1 MFTKEQEDMIARSLF
16 TESKKLRVFDFDDT
30 LVFTNSFIYVKS
42 IDGKEKKL
50 TPGEFAVYNEKPGE
64 EYDFRDFYSVQEPKE
79 LKRITKVLKR
89 IINKNKG
96 QGVFILTARPQA
108 VDKHVQRY
116 LKDIGINQKI
126 PVIGLQSNN
135 PKDKSKWV
143 EDKIDNEGYDDIYFA
158 DDSIKNV
165 NTMKKMLR
173 NFQKQP
179 GYAKKKRTQ
188 MKILFPG

>member
-1 MFTKEQEDMIARSLF
+1 MFTKKQEDMIARSLF

-50 TPGEFAVYNEKPGE
+50 TPGEFAVYKEKPGE

-116 LKDIGINQKI
+116 LKDIGINQRI
-126 PVIGLQSNN
+126 PVTGLQNN
-135 PKDKSKWV
+135 DPKAKADWI
-143 EDKIDNEGYDDIYFA
+143 EDKIDNDGYDDVYFA

-165 NTMKKMLR
+165 NAVKKMLR
-173 NFQKQP
+173 TKNIKWRVQHIKH
-179 GYAKKKRTQ
+179 
-188 MKILFPG
+188 

>member
-50 TPGEFAVYNEKPGE
+50 TPGEYALYNEKPGE

-79 LKRITKVLKR
+79 LKRMTTVLKR
-89 IINKNKG
+89 VIDKNRG

-108 VDKHVQRY
+108 VDKHIHRY
-116 LKDIGINQKI
+116 LKDIGINNKI
-126 PVIGLQSNN
+126 PITGLENN
-135 PKDKSKWV
+135 DPKAKSKWV
-143 EDKIDNEGYDDIYFA
+143 EDKIDNEGYDDVYFA

-165 NTMKKMLR
+165 NAMKSMLR
-173 NFQKQP
+173 TKDVKWRVQHIKH
-179 GYAKKKRTQ
+179 
-188 MKILFPG
+188 

>member
-1 MFTKEQEDMIARSLF
+1 MFTKEQENMIARSLF

-30 LVFTNSFIYVKS
+30 LVFTNSYIYVKT

-50 TPGEFAVYNEKPGE
+50 TPGEYALYDEKPGE

-79 LKRITKVLKR
+79 LKRITKILKR

-96 QGVFILTARPQA
+96 EGVFILTARPQA
-108 VDKHVQRY
+108 VDKHVAKY

-126 PVIGLQSNN
+126 PVTGLQNNN
-135 PKDKSKWV
+135 PKAKADWI
-143 EDKIDNEGYDDIYFA
+143 EDKIDNEGYDDVYFA

-165 NTMKKMLR
+165 NAVKKMLR
-173 NFQKQP
+173 GKDVRWRVQHIKH
-179 GYAKKKRTQ
+179 
-188 MKILFPG
+188 

>member
-1 MFTKEQEDMIARSLF
+1 MFIKEQEDMIARSLF

-30 LVFTNSFIYVKS
+30 LVFTNSYIYVKT

-50 TPGEFAVYNEKPGE
+50 TPGEYALYNEKPGE
-64 EYDFRDFYSVQEPKE
+64 EYDFRDFYSVQEPQE
-79 LKRITKVLKR
+79 LKKITKVLKR
-89 IINKNKG
+89 IIDKNKG
-96 QGVFILTARPQA
+96 EGVFILTARPQA

-135 PKDKSKWV
+135 PKDKSKWI
-143 EDKIDNEGYDDIYFA
+143 EDKIDKEGYDDVYFA

-165 NTMKKMLR
+165 NAMKSMLR
-173 NFQKQP
+173 TKNVKWRVQHIKH
-179 GYAKKKRTQ
+179 
-188 MKILFPG
+188 

>member
-1 MFTKEQEDMIARSLF
+1 MLIKEQEDMIARSLF

-30 LVFTNSFIYVKS
+30 LVFTNSYIYVKS
-42 IDGKEKKL
+42 IDGKEKRL
-50 TPGEFAVYNEKPGE
+50 TPGEFALYNEKPGE

-96 QGVFILTARPQA
+96 EGVFILTARPQA

-116 LKDIGINQKI
+116 LRDIGINQKI
-126 PVIGLQSNN
+126 PVKGLQNNN
-135 PKDKSKWV
+135 PKAKADWI
-143 EDKIDNEGYDDIYFA
+143 EDKIDNEGYDDVYFA

-165 NTMKKMLR
+165 NAVKKMLR
-173 NFQKQP
+173 TKNVKWRVQHIKH
-179 GYAKKKRTQ
+179 
-188 MKILFPG
+188 

>member
-1 MFTKEQEDMIARSLF
+1 MFTKEQENMIARSLF

-30 LVFTNSFIYVKS
+30 LVFTNSYIYVKT

-50 TPGEFAVYNEKPGE
+50 TPGEYALYDEKPGE
-64 EYDFRDFYSVQEPKE
+64 EYDFRDFYSVQEPQE
-79 LKRITKVLKR
+79 LKKITKVLKR

-96 QGVFILTARPQA
+96 EGVFILTARPQA

-126 PVIGLQSNN
+126 PVTGLQNN
-135 PKDKSKWV
+135 DPKAKANWI
-143 EDKIDNEGYDDIYFA
+143 EDKIDNEGYDDVYFA

-165 NTMKKMLR
+165 NAVKKMLR
-173 NFQKQP
+173 GKDVRWRVQHIKH
-179 GYAKKKRTQ
+179 
-188 MKILFPG
+188 

>member
-1 MFTKEQEDMIARSLF
+1 MFTKKQEDMIARSLF

-50 TPGEFAVYNEKPGE
+50 TPGEFAVYKEKPGE

-79 LKRITKVLKR
+79 LKRITKVLRR
-89 IINKNKG
+89 IIDKNKG
-96 QGVFILTARPQA
+96 EGVFILTARPQA

-116 LKDIGINQKI
+116 LKDIGINQRI
-126 PVIGLQSNN
+126 PVTGLQNNN
-135 PKDKSKWV
+135 PKAKADWI
-143 EDKIDNEGYDDIYFA
+143 EDKIDNEGYDDVYFA

-165 NTMKKMLR
+165 NAVKKMLR
-173 NFQKQP
+173 GKNIRWRVQHIKH
-179 GYAKKKRTQ
+179 
-188 MKILFPG
+188 

>member
-1 MFTKEQEDMIARSLF
+1 MFIKEQEDMIARSLF

-30 LVFTNSFIYVKS
+30 LVFTNSFIYVKT

-50 TPGEFAVYNEKPGE
+50 TPGEYALYNEKPGE
-64 EYDFRDFYSVQEPKE
+64 EYDFRDFYSVQEPQE
-79 LKRITKVLKR
+79 LKKITKVLKR

-96 QGVFILTARPQA
+96 EGVFILTARPQS

-135 PKDKSKWV
+135 PKDKADWI
-143 EDKIDNEGYDDIYFA
+143 ENKIDKDGYDDVYFA

-165 NTMKKMLR
+165 NAMKKMLR
-173 NFQKQP
+173 TKDIKWRVQHIKH
-179 GYAKKKRTQ
+179 
-188 MKILFPG
+188 